1 MISILA
7 EDKGGT
13 RNHVLVTGSQF
24 EQIRQTASIESA
36 AAWQSWDLPM
46 TGADL
51 PEDVRSTFLTSNAS
65 SYFGVAPFLGRGLLP
80 LDAPEHRPAQAV
92 AVLSYAFWQRH
103 YHASRA
109 VLGKALELQHKSY
122 TIVGILPPR
131 FTWTRADVY
140 LPLEI
145 PYGPQSVVG
154 FSAILKHGVSV
165 ETARAQFQA
174 LFEQFA
180 KENPARFTNG
190 FRVRIERLT
199 DRYDKS
205 LRHTLY
211 VLFGAVLLLLSIGC
225 ANVSILLLAR
235 GASRREELSLRA
247 ALGASRFRIVRQ
259 LLAESLVL
267 ALSGAFVGVL
277 LALYAVPLIVKW
289 LPKYSYPAEAAIT
302 VNVPVLVFCALLAL
316 ITSLGFGLS
325 PAIQLSR
332 SGISLRGSGSR
343 RRTHTILI
351 AGQIALT
358 LLLLTVAGGA
368 AQTFFR
374 LIHADLGY
382 DPQHTMNVGIPV
394 HPDRNHTWEA
404 RAAYFDRLR
413 ASVATLPQVVSVANS
428 FDATPPFN
436 GVNQRFEIINRI
448 SGSRNESR
456 VNLVGSEYFSVLHI
470 PVRQGRIWNRVET
483 LRGAHLAAINE
494 TMARRYWPN
503 GDAIGHAIRMPEIK
517 QELPMHLAAPASDR
531 WFQITA
537 IVADVRNDGLLE
549 PVKPA
554 IYLPDTI
561 WMGLEMDLLV
571 RTHGAPL
578 SILHAVR
585 ARVQAVDPDQEV
597 DQYVPSLEEL
607 IGMQAEWQRGRL
619 MAMLFGAFAVLALA
633 LATAGLYSV
642 VSYSVARR
650 TNEFGIRMA
659 LGAQRS
665 QVLRMALVS
674 TSGAVA
680 AGVLAGLVLSASLN
694 SLLVR
699 WADTGSRD
707 PLLLLAAAL
716 LLVVTALVAGI
727 LPARRASTIDALKA
741 LRCE

>member
-1 MISILA
+1 
-7 EDKGGT
+7 
-13 RNHVLVTGSQF
+13 
-24 EQIRQTASIESA
+24 
-36 AAWQSWDLPM
+36 
-46 TGADL
+46 
-51 PEDVRSTFLTSNAS
+51 
-65 SYFGVAPFLGRGLLP
+65 
-80 LDAPEHRPAQAV
+80 
-92 AVLSYAFWQRH
+92 
-103 YHASRA
+103 
-109 VLGKALELQHKSY
+109 
-122 TIVGILPPR
+122 
-131 FTWTRADVY
+131 
-140 LPLEI
+140 
-145 PYGPQSVVG
+145 
-154 FSAILKHGVSV
+154 
-165 ETARAQFQA
+165 
-174 LFEQFA
+174 
-180 KENPARFTNG
+180 
-190 FRVRIERLT
+190 
-199 DRYDKS
+199 
-205 LRHTLY
+205 
-211 VLFGAVLLLLSIGC
+211 
-225 ANVSILLLAR
+225 
-235 GASRREELSLRA
+235 
-247 ALGASRFRIVRQ
+247 
-259 LLAESLVL
+259 
-267 ALSGAFVGVL
+267 
-277 LALYAVPLIVKW
+277 
-289 LPKYSYPAEAAIT
+289 
-302 VNVPVLVFCALLAL
+302 VLVFCALLAL

-332 SGISLRGSGSR
+332 SGISLRGSR
-343 RRTHTILI
+343 TRRTHTILI

-554 IYLPDTI
+554 IYLPYTI